1 MLGGGTQEMI
11 MFRGSLIIPMHKE
24 GEGHRKTG
32 SSIFFFFASQ
42 GSWERENAPKLR
54 TVKDLNKTCSCL
66 TVGGTTARMCQAV
79 HLALFASDRDPREG
93 HTIISHNSQI
103 RLREIQSQS
112 LAHGQQ
118 MRSEMVGT
126 DIREAW
132 GCQGEWH
139 GG

>member
-1 MLGGGTQEMI
+1 M
-11 MFRGSLIIPMHKE
+11 
-24 GEGHRKTG
+24 
-32 SSIFFFFASQ
+32 
-42 GSWERENAPKLR
+42 
-54 TVKDLNKTCSCL
+54 

-118 MRSEMVGT
+118 MRSEMVGA

-132 GCQGEWH
+132 GCQGEWQGADGQRCLPRGVARSKAPH
-139 GG
+139 GDCHRTTQCVGATGVGEGVQTALVG